1 MIPVEEIRMTY
12 NLAQQLAEN
21 TDKLIVYKLAALQRR
36 IFQSLDLLLDDNL
49 ESSCANE
56 QRRCGALSV
65 TLSVPSFTDLYINVN
80 LPRSCIELFGCLHP

>member
-1 MIPVEEIRMTY
+1 MTY
-12 NLAQQLAEN
+12 NLAKQLAED
-21 TDKLIVYKLAALQRR
+21 TDKFIVYKLAALQRR
-36 IFQSLDLLLDDNL
+36 IFQSLDLLLDDDF

-65 TLSVPSFTDLYINVN
+65 TLKFPLFADRYITVN